1 MMRSCPHCEENGIGC
16 TFAAG
21 SEHCQQCRAVPRRCE
36 GSTRDEE
43 LFETEE
49 ELERIFDKLDELILK
64 NAASDNFQRVQKALR
79 SLDHISIGQH
89 NEREKRRLSPARLQ
103 LKRELRNIREKS
115 LPDSTEY
122 QALLRQARDLQER
135 VDNIHAR
142 WGIWLDE
149 LNELVGYPNYR
160 GLPRPEE
167 LDEQQWKE
175 AVEWECKY
183 PGSSHEYPEP
193 SPFVTRYED
202 EAFGKEDST
211 PPPGKSHEQSRE
223 TINAQFESLLRRF
236 YPLFAVLISHKAA
249 MMAPG
254 FTAQDAVLVRDELSS
269 IQGHAKL
276 LLRQIALI
284 REFIQQF
291 ALDGQTRTPDLF
303 RPDSVQQ
310 HAQEISLQM
319 FNLPSLLS
327 GVADQNLI
335 QHGTRDLSKCEVR
348 SSLFGLSEMERFVRH
363 VENAILVF
371 PDLAT
376 VQGDGMDT
384 F

>member
-1 MMRSCPHCEENGIGC
+1 M
-16 TFAAG
+16 
-21 SEHCQQCRAVPRRCE
+21 
-36 GSTRDEE
+36 
-43 LFETEE
+43 
-49 ELERIFDKLDELILK
+49 LK
-64 NAASDNFQRVQKALR
+64 NAASDDFQRVRKALR

-89 NEREKRRLSPARLQ
+89 NEREKCRLSPARLQ

-115 LPDSTEY
+115 FPDSAEY

-135 VDNIHAR
+135 IDNIHAR
-142 WGIWLDE
+142 WATWLEE

-175 AVEWECKY
+175 AVEWERKF

-193 SPFVTRYED
+193 SPFVTSYED
-202 EAFGKEDST
+202 EASGEEDST
-211 PPPGKSHEQSRE
+211 PPPGKPHAQSRK

-249 MMAPG
+249 MMTPG
-254 FTAQDAVLVRDELSS
+254 FTGQDAVLVRDDLSS
-269 IQGHAKL
+269 IQEHAKL
-276 LLRQIALI
+276 LLKQIELI

-291 ALDGQTRTPDLF
+291 ALDGQLRTTHLSG
-303 RPDSVQQ
+303 PDSVQRQ
-310 HAQEISLQM
+310 SEEISLQM
-319 FNLPSLLS
+319 FNLPSLLA
-327 GVADQNLI
+327 GLADQDVLLY
-335 QHGTRDLSKCEVR
+335 GTRNLGKSEVS

-363 VENAILVF
+363 VERAILVF

-376 VQGDGMDT
+376 VQGDDMDT
-384 F
+384 S